1 MKKKTIKAWLV
12 LDKNRPVQEFDDERE
27 YWIMPDKPKRRDYHK
42 DFTFVECTITYQLKK
57 K

>member
-1 MKKKTIKAWLV
+1 MKMKTIKAWLV